1 MLALPSLLWA
11 VAPELARA
19 QNLVLVTHPSVTL
32 SATDVRDVYLGDK
45 QLAGSVKLVPVDNSS
60 SQEMFLARV
69 VRIEGA
75 KYASLWTKKS
85 FREGILAPPLKGS
98 DAEVLAFVRRTP
110 GAVGYG
116 GAAAAGVAVVTQP

>member
-32 SATDVRDVYLGDK
+32 SASDVRDVYLGDK
-45 QLAGSVKLVPVDNSS
+45 QLAGAIKLVPVDNSS

-110 GAVGYG
+110 GAVGYV
-116 GAAAAGVAVVTQP
+116 GAPAAGVAVVQP

>member
-32 SATDVRDVYLGDK
+32 SASDVRDVYLGDK

-110 GAVGYG
+110 GAVGYV
-116 GAAAAGVAVVTQP
+116 GAPAAGVAVVQP

>member
-32 SATDVRDVYLGDK
+32 SASDVRDVYLGDK
-45 QLAGSVKLVPVDNSS
+45 QLAGAIKLVPVDNSS

-110 GAVGYG
+110 GAVGYV
-116 GAAAAGVAVVTQP
+116 GAAAAGVAVVQP

>member
-45 QLAGSVKLVPVDNSS
+45 QLAGAIKLVPVDNSS

-110 GAVGYG
+110 GAVGYV
-116 GAAAAGVAVVTQP
+116 GAPAAGVAVVQP